1 MRFRSIASGSN
12 GNCIY
17 TGTDR
22 THILIDAGISCKRIE
37 QGLQELGI
45 SGKELSGILITHE
58 HSDHIAGLKV
68 LVKHNG
74 VPVYGTAGTIGA
86 LKAQDREGVID
97 PALYHVIGKDSDFM
111 IGDYLVH
118 VIPTSHDANDP
129 CAYRLEADGRSV
141 AVMTDLGTW
150 TEEQAAALQGLS
162 GLLLEAN
169 HDIRMLETG
178 SYPYVL
184 KRRILS
190 NFGHLS
196 NEMSGKLLDH
206 VLCPDLRFVLLGHL
220 SEENNYPDLALLSV
234 QSEIDYSDS
243 PWKSSDF
250 RIEVAS
256 RYQSSEVYEL

>member
-22 THILIDAGISCKRIE
+22 THVLIDAGISCKRIE

-45 SGKELSGILITHE
+45 TGRELSGILITHE
-58 HSDHIAGLKV
+58 HSDHIAGLRV
-68 LVKHNG
+68 LVKHTG
-74 VPVYGTAGTIGA
+74 VPVFATAGTIEA
-86 LKAQDREGVID
+86 LKSMDREGCID
-97 PALYHVIGKDSDFM
+97 SSLYHVIDPGTDFPV
-111 IGDYLVH
+111 GDFTVRS
-118 VIPTSHDANDP
+118 VRTSHDAAES
-129 CAYRLEADGRSV
+129 CAYRLEAFGKSV

-150 TEEQAAALQGLS
+150 TPAQAEALRGLS
-162 GLLLEAN
+162 GLLLESN

-190 NFGHLS
+190 DFGHLS
-196 NEMSGKLLDH
+196 NEMTGKLLDR
-206 VLCPDLRFVLLGHL
+206 VLGPDLQFTLLGHL

-234 QSEIDYSDS
+234 KNEIDLSDS
-243 PWKSSDF
+243 QWKSSDF

-256 RYQSSEVYEL
+256 RYSSSEIFEI